1 MEEKNAVIVSGFR
14 TAIGKFGGSLK
25 DVPASD
31 LGAET
36 IKKNLSASNINP
48 EIVDEVIIGCVGQI
62 AENALISRMCQ
73 LKAGIPCSTPA
84 LSVNRLCGSGLEAI
98 NLAAMKI
105 KSNSADII
113 VAGGTESLSNYPYYV
128 KGARWGYKFGNGVF
142 EDGVKTVYTDPVI
155 NKIMGETAE
164 SVAKRYSIDRK
175 SQDEFA
181 LLSQNKAL
189 KAIELG
195 KFKDEI
201 APVKITSKKQTVI
214 FDTDEYPRHTSIEE
228 LSALKPAFMEGGTV
242 TAGNASGINDG
253 AATVIVTS
261 DSFAK
266 KNNLVPVV
274 KIVSFAVCGVEPEYM
289 GIGPVYSTRK
299 ALQNANLSLSDI
311 DVFEINEA
319 FAAQSLAIIKEL
331 DLPINKVNV
340 NGGAISLGHPIGATG
355 AILVVKIINIMR
367 QNKYRY
373 GLVTLCIG
381 GGQGI
386 TTIFELL

>member
-1 MEEKNAVIVSGFR
+1 MGEKNAVIVSGYR

-25 DVPASD
+25 DVSASD
-31 LGAET
+31 LGAGT
-36 IKKNLSASNINP
+36 IKKNLSSSNINP

-73 LKAGIPCSTPA
+73 LKAGIPYSTPA

-105 KSNSADII
+105 KSNNAEIV

-142 EDGVKTVYTDPVI
+142 EDGVKTVYTDTVI

-201 APVKITSKKQTVI
+201 APVKIASKKQTVI

-228 LSALKPAFMEGGTV
+228 LSILKPAFLECGTV

-261 DSFAK
+261 DSFAE
-266 KNNLVPVV
+266 KNNLVPLV
-274 KIVSFAVCGVEPEYM
+274 KIVSYAVCGVEPEYM

-299 ALQNANLSLSDI
+299 ALKNANLSLSDI

-319 FAAQSLAIIKEL
+319 FAAQSLAVIKEL

>member
-1 MEEKNAVIVSGFR
+1 MEEKNAVIISGYR

-25 DVPASD
+25 DISVSD
-31 LGAET
+31 LGAVT
-36 IKKNLSASNINP
+36 IKKNLNTLNLNP
-48 EIVDEVIIGCVGQI
+48 DIVDEIIIGCVGQI
-62 AENALISRMCQ
+62 AENAFISRMCQ
-73 LKAGIPCSTPA
+73 LKAGIPYTTPA
-84 LSVNRLCGSGLEAI
+84 LSINRVCGSGLEAI
-98 NLAAMKI
+98 NLAAIKI
-105 KSNSADII
+105 KSNNAEVI

-195 KFKDEI
+195 KFKEEI
-201 APVKITSKKQTVI
+201 APVKITSKKQTII
-214 FDTDEYPRHTSIEE
+214 FDTDEYPRRTSIEE
-228 LSALKPAFMEGGTV
+228 LSLLKPAFLENGTV
-242 TAGNASGINDG
+242 TAGNSSGINDG

-266 KNNLVPVV
+266 KNNLNPIV
-274 KIVSFAVCGVEPEYM
+274 KIVSYAVCGVESEYM
-289 GIGPVYSTRK
+289 GMGPVYSTKK
-299 ALQNANLSLSDI
+299 ALKNANLSPSDI

-319 FAAQSLAIIKEL
+319 FAAQTLAVIKEL
-331 DLPINKVNV
+331 GIPMDKVNV

-355 AILVVKIINIMR
+355 AILVVKIMNIMR

-386 TTIFELL
+386 TTIFELI

>member
-1 MEEKNAVIVSGFR
+1 MEEKNAVIVSGCR
-14 TAIGKFGGSLK
+14 TAIGKFGGSLR
-25 DVPASD
+25 DVSASD

-36 IKKNLSASNINP
+36 IKKNLSTSNINP
-48 EIVDEVIIGCVGQI
+48 ETIDEVIIGCVGQI

-142 EDGVKTVYTDPVI
+142 EDGVKTVYVDPII

-181 LLSQNKAL
+181 LLSQNKAI

-201 APVKITSKKQTVI
+201 ISVKIASKKQTVI